1 MEQNVCNFCKT
12 GMKEDV
18 WEELFSRLCTLK
30 DNCEREF
37 RCPIVFKP
45 QLDKHLNNVIELM
58 NQLSRHPVAPAA
70 SAASGA
76 LVSNLRYYQDTRSLL
91 KQMEIIP
98 SVISVFFPIISTD
111 NVIE

>member
-1 MEQNVCNFCKT
+1 
-12 GMKEDV
+12 MKEDV

-58 NQLSRHPVAPAA
+58 NQLSRPPTAPAAPAA
-70 SAASGA
+70 SGAPSA
-76 LVSNLRYYQDTRSLL
+76 LVSSLRYYQDTRSLL
-91 KQMEIIP
+91 KEMEIIP
-98 SVISVFFPIISTD
+98 SVISAFFPTISTD
-111 NVIE
+111 DVE

>member
-1 MEQNVCNFCKT
+1 
-12 GMKEDV
+12 MKEDV

-58 NQLSRHPVAPAA
+58 NQLSRAAPPAP
-70 SAASGA
+70 SA
-76 LVSNLRYYQDTRSLL
+76 LVSSLRYYQDTRSLL
-91 KQMEIIP
+91 KEMEIIP
-98 SVISVFFPIISTD
+98 SVISAFFPTISTD
-111 NVIE
+111 DVE